1 MSDTRPVITIP
12 TSALDALS
20 TDAQAVLR
28 NAVRPITAREQVGGV
43 DASIV
48 RLTIMQRYGVPQ
60 AVRIEAVTALFKAIG
75 FAGATT
81 AVPPSVRVRVE
92 ESRPS

>member
-20 TDAQAVLR
+20 TDASALLHSALR
-28 NAVRPITAREQVGGV
+28 PVTAHEKTGGV
-43 DASIV
+43 DASIA
-48 RLTIMQRYGVPQ
+48 RLTIMQRYAVPQ
-60 AVRIEAVTALFKAIG
+60 ATRIEAVTALYRAIG
-75 FAGATT
+75 FTGATT

-92 ESRPS
+92 ESRSS

>member
-12 TSALDALS
+12 AAALDALS
-20 TDAQAVLR
+20 SDARTVLR
-28 NAVRPITAREQVGGV
+28 NAVRPVTAREQVGGV

-48 RLTIMQRYGVPQ
+48 RLVIVQAHGVPQ
-60 AVRIEAVTALFKAIG
+60 ATRIEAVTALFAAIG
-75 FAGATT
+75 FTGATT
-81 AVPPSVRVRVE
+81 AVPPSVRVRIE

>member
-20 TDAQAVLR
+20 ADARDVLR
-28 NAVRPITAREQVGGV
+28 NALRPITAREQVGGV

-60 AVRIEAVTALFKAIG
+60 ATRIEAVTALYKAIR

-81 AVPPSVRVRVE
+81 AVPPSVRVRIE

>member
-1 MSDTRPVITIP
+1 MSDTRPIITIP

-20 TDAQAVLR
+20 ADARDVLR
-28 NAVRPITAREQVGGV
+28 NAARPITAREQVGGV

-48 RLTIMQRYGVPQ
+48 RLTIMQRYGASQ
-60 AVRIEAVTALFKAIG
+60 AVRIEAVSALFKAIG
-75 FAGATT
+75 FTGATT

-92 ESRPS
+92 ESRTS